1 MTISTVRVRHVVLC
15 TSDLDAAERRLTYLF
30 GLAVTQRDDFAEEFG
45 LRNAVFALGDTF
57 IEVCEPIADSV
68 PAARFLAA
76 QRGDAGYMVCIQVG
90 DLSAASERA
99 AASGVR
105 TVYAYDDRPLNGA
118 LASARHLHP
127 RDTGGTFFTLEHPSP
142 PHAWPYGGEAWH
154 LHRRGQVVGG
164 IVGVEVAARHPRR
177 VAERIAGIAG
187 AAVGHDGHVV
197 VDCGEIRITEASGDA
212 PDRLIAID
220 LEATDRDRAGEVHVV
235 ARTRI
240 RLV

>member
-1 MTISTVRVRHVVLC
+1 MTISSARVRHVVLC
-15 TSDLDAAERRLTYLF
+15 TSDLDTVERRLTDLF

-57 IEVCEPIADSV
+57 IEVCEPIADSA
-68 PAARFLAA
+68 PAARFLVA
-76 QRGDAGYMVCIQVG
+76 QGGDAGYMVCIQVG
-90 DLSAASERA
+90 DLAAASDRA

-105 TVYAYDDRPLNGA
+105 TVYAYDDRQLNGA

-127 RDTGGTFFTLEHPSP
+127 RDTGGTFFTLEHPQP
-142 PHAWPYGGEAWH
+142 PDAWPYAGEAWH
-154 LHRRGQVVGG
+154 LHRRDHVVGRV
-164 IVGVEVAARHPRR
+164 VGVEISARRPRQ

-187 AAVGHDGHVV
+187 ATVGEEGHVAVGG
-197 VDCGEIRITEASGDA
+197 GEIRITEAPADS
-212 PDRLIAID
+212 PDRLTAID
-220 LEATDRDRAGEVHVV
+220 LEATDRDRAGERHVV